1 MATILAQD
9 FAVSSSQQ
17 YHHFRFKYLCQSRFF
32 AFFQFQFISAFPT
45 VLLKT
50 GIISK
55 VEENFHKNSASLPRY
70 LCEIPPAH
78 FFYWLLNSFH
88 QNRLRQRAI
97 FSQPPH
103 LCLTNDLANFSVLVK
118 QQQQCLTLSGC
129 SWGARSLSLF
139 LHLSIRVNLPVFPV
153 AWASAYTTS
162 WNREEYLVKVV
173 SFWTKMYNGFLVQ
186 RSFSNGLFRFCDH

>member
-1 MATILAQD
+1 MSFEI
-9 FAVSSSQQ
+9 FCV
-17 YHHFRFKYLCQSRFF
+17 
-32 AFFQFQFISAFPT
+32 FFQFEFISAFST
-45 VLLKT
+45 VLLRT

-55 VEENFHKNSASLPRY
+55 VEENFDKNSASLPRY

-103 LCLTNDLANFSVLVK
+103 LCLTNVFANFIVLVK
-118 QQQQCLTLSGC
+118 QQQECLTLSGC